1 MTFSFKHIVA
11 TLSLAAA
18 ALAPAG
24 AFAAPISIF
33 NTGVNSAGVGAGGL
47 ALGGSDSHYSIGMD
61 MTPFVVTHPAY
72 VANNATSQWIWG
84 NGLTGFETYTFTT
97 TFDLTGL
104 NAATAVLNG
113 LWGADNQGLDIILN
127 GVSTGDTLLG
137 VVVGNFNQLHAFTLE
152 SGFIAGLNTLSFV
165 IQNNGGPGAFRAQ
178 FVGTADLA
186 SSDVPEPGTL
196 ALVAVALLAA
206 GALRGRKQA

>member
-1 MTFSFKHIVA
+1 MTFNFKHAVA

-18 ALAPAG
+18 ALVPVA

-33 NTGVNSAGVGAGGL
+33 NTGVNAAGVGLGGL
-47 ALGGSDSHYSIGMD
+47 ALGGSDTHYTIGLS
-61 MTPFVVTHPAY
+61 TAPIVVTNAAY
-72 VANNATSQWIWG
+72 VANNATSQWIWANNAQG
-84 NGLTGFETYTFTT
+84 NQTYTFTT

-104 NAATAVLNG
+104 NASTAV
-113 LWGADNQGLDIILN
+113 LN
-127 GVSTGDTLLG
+127 GVSTGDELLG
-137 VVVGNFNQLHAFTLE
+137 VVVQNFNQLHAFTLD
-152 SGFIAGLNTLSFV
+152 SGFVAGLNTLSFV

-186 SSDVPEPGTL
+186 SSEVPEPGTL

-206 GALRGRKQA
+206 GALRRRNAI

>member
-33 NTGVNSAGVGAGGL
+33 NTGVNAAGLGLGGL
-47 ALGGSDSHYSIGMD
+47 ALGGSDTHYSTGLI
-61 MTPFVVTHPAY
+61 TAPIVVSNAAY

-84 NGLTGFETYTFTT
+84 NTLGGNQTFTFTT

-104 NAATAVLNG
+104 DAATAVLNG
-113 LWGADNQGLDIILN
+113 LWGADNQGLDILLN
-127 GVSTGDTLLG
+127 GVSTGDQLLG
-137 VVVGNFNQLHAFTLE
+137 VVVANFNQLHAFTLD

-165 IQNNGGPGAFRAQ
+165 IQNNGGPGAFRAE
-178 FVGTADLA
+178 FVGTADEA
-186 SSDVPEPGTL
+186 SSAVPEPGTL

-206 GALRGRKQA
+206 GALRRRKQA